1 MRVACTCIPCTHA
14 CMAPGVVCW
23 GSIARSAIYAY
34 GGIPEDV
41 SPINHGRYP
50 HARPSPCQMRMGGRR
65 ETTNYIAS

>member
-23 GSIARSAIYAY
+23 GSTSAIYAY

-41 SPINHGRYP
+41 SPINHGRYINHTP
-50 HARPSPCQMRMGGRR
+50 ALLHVRCEWAGR
-65 ETTNYIAS
+65 ETGDY